1 MLEKVQSLFPQL
13 PEEDQLILRAI
24 YGQAEEELSAEAKR
38 LKAIIDQLPED
49 QISLVF
55 SIESNDT
62 IWTTWTEE
70 GGEKVSD

>member
-24 YGQAEEELSAEAKR
+24 YGQAEKELSAEAKR

-55 SIESNDT
+55 SVKSNDT
-62 IWTTWTEE
+62 IWTTWTKE
-70 GGEKVSD
+70 GEEKVSD

>member
-1 MLEKVQSLFPQL
+1 MLEKVQLLFPQL

-24 YGQAEEELSAEAKR
+24 YGQAEDDLSSEGKR
-38 LKAIIDQLPED
+38 LKDIIDQLPED
-49 QISLVF
+49 QIALVF